1 MATFTK
7 TQLIEKM
14 RKQLEK
20 DDQAKKALLRL
31 YEYQTQAEKDAVGSY
46 VLNGVGFSKFDSEM
60 LSSFAE
66 QLLKKKF
73 LSPKQMVLLKLKIM
87 KYAGQLVKIAISK
100 GLIIQDGRTSYHVAE
115 VA

>member
-1 MATFTK
+1 MQTFTK

-31 YEYQTQAEKDAVGSY
+31 YEYQTQSEKDTGGVY
-46 VLNGVGFSKFDSEM
+46 IENGVGFTKFDSEM

-66 QLLKKKF
+66 HLLKKKF
-73 LSPKQMVLLKLKIM
+73 LSHRQMVLLKLKIT
-87 KYAGQLVKIAISK
+87 KYAGQLVKLAIAK
-100 GLIIQDGRTSYHVAE
+100 GLIVQDSRTSYHVAE
-115 VA
+115 EA